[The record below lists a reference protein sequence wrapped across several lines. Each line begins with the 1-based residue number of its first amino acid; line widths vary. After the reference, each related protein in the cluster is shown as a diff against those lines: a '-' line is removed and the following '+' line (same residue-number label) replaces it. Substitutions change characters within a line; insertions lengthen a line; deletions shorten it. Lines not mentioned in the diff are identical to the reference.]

1 MQMKGEQISIS
12 VSYLD
17 NFKIRAEKLL
27 LLSQMFLSRSI
38 YLNVRHVA
46 NLIKHLPS

>member
-17 NFKIRAEKLL
+17 NFKIRAKTVIVK
-27 LLSQMFLSRSI
+27 SNVSI
-38 YLNVRHVA
+38 
-46 NLIKHLPS
+46 